1 MSEVVAGQE
10 HHSCALVKNPT
21 SGHDE
26 VVVGGGSTDGVTV
39 HVFNLA
45 TLAWSNGGNVSVV

>member
-1 MSEVVAGQE
+1 MSELGAGQSA
-10 HHSCALVKNPT
+10 HSCALVKNPT

-26 VVVGGGSTDGVTV
+26 VVVSGGNGGGGMV